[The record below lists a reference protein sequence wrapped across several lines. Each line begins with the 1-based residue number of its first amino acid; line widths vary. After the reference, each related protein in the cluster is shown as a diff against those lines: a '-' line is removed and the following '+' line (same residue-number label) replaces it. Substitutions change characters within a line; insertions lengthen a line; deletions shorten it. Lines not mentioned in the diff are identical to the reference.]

1 MNGYS
6 KIYNR
11 IGNSPRSVENHQLPD
26 MINQVVR
33 PLGASKAAGRQS
45 GFVNAVE
52 FNLVAALL
60 VFALIIGKVV
70 VG

>member
-1 MNGYS
+1 MTGYA

-11 IGNSPRSVENHQLPD
+11 IVSRSGQVETLQSPDKTSRAA
-26 MINQVVR
+26 R
-33 PLGASKAAGRQS
+33 PLGALKAAGRQT

-60 VFALIIGKVV
+60 VFALIISKAVIG
-70 VG
+70 